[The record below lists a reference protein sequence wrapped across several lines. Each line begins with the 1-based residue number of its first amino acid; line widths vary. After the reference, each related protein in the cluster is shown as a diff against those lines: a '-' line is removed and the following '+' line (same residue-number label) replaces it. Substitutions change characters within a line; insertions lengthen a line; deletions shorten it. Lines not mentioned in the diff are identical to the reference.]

1 MALDLI
7 QDFADNEKNIS
18 QFIRNCI
25 SEYRVSDCYKL
36 LDRRMVD
43 LRNSADLKPASLR
56 RNEYISHVVFPLV
69 REQWMINSASCA
81 ANYRAQEIFN
91 LTATGSTPN
100 ENALHAETV
109 VNLNMQN
116 TFFKQKALKPA
127 ISSAALFGTS
137 VMYTY
142 WAEDE
147 KSKMGTMH
155 DETTGQ
161 YKRVM
166 MPNRQKN
173 SRNKVVDLRDYM
185 QDPNVPDPDESPW
198 QGHTRKAQLSEL
210 VGLMQNEAY
219 ISENLGKVIEDARN
233 GRTPQGRR
241 TTNEGQSEIKHG
253 KFEIEIDRYEGTLP
267 IKGNEESDTRYC
279 AELIGENVI
288 RLSIDDYD
296 DEISSYT
303 VLNFCKRPEYWWG
316 NSGCE
321 LKLPHE
327 NFLNIMLSMTAD
339 NALKSMENYVF
350 YNGKAIN
357 IDDISN
363 RAATGGFIP
372 VDAKNMNLQQLLY
385 NYQPGA
391 MNHNAVE
398 YAVNAVNE
406 SATSL
411 GTKINFSKQNAG
423 SGGTTNNKTA
433 FAANLMQ
440 GQADILESDYLENF
454 DFGVCDIGRKNTVL
468 LQQFLSEIFYIRPKA
483 ARVEQQVYKYM
494 ILGCFQ
500 YVVNSTV
507 SKNKQNEMMRLQNL
521 VTWLA
526 NLLTNPQL
534 QQAGYRLMPAVNDVI
549 RRADLPSIDEIL
561 PDENQQTQQPG
572 MMQSNQAPMQQS
584 GGAMVPIQ
592 TPQQQMGMK

>member
-1 MALDLI
+1 MLDLI
-7 QDFADNEKNIS
+7 TQFADYEKKIS
-18 QFIRNCI
+18 SLVRNNI
-25 SEYRVSDCYKL
+25 SEYLASDCYKL
-36 LDRRMVD
+36 LDRRMVN
-43 LRNSADLKPASLR
+43 LRDSADLKPASLR

-109 VNLNMQN
+109 LNLNMAN

-127 ISSAALFGTS
+127 ISSASLYGTS
-137 VMYTY
+137 VMYSY

-147 KSKMGTMH
+147 KSKMGTMY

-161 YKRVM
+161 YKRVT

-173 SRNKVVDLRDYM
+173 SRNKPIDLRDYM

-198 QGHTRKAQLSEL
+198 QGHTRRVQLSEL
-210 VGLMQNEAY
+210 VGLLNNEAY
-219 ISENLGKVIEDARN
+219 IQENLGKIIEDAKS
-233 GRTPQGRR
+233 GRKPSGIRK
-241 TTNEGQSEIKHG
+241 QSERYDTKEGG
-253 KFEIEIDRYEGTLP
+253 KFSLDIDRYEGTLP
-267 IKGNEESDTRYC
+267 IKDNEESDVRYC
-279 AELIGENVI
+279 VELIGEVII
-288 RLSIDDYD
+288 RLSVDDYD

-339 NALKSMENYVF
+339 NALKSMEQYVF
-350 YNGKAIN
+350 YNGKSIS

-372 VDAKNMNLQQLLY
+372 VDAKNMNLQQLLFP
-385 NYQPGA
+385 YQPGA
-391 MNHNAVE
+391 ANFNAVE

-406 SATSL
+406 SASNM
-411 GTKINFSKQNAG
+411 GTKLNFSKQNAG
-423 SGGTTNNKTA
+423 QGGTSNNKTA
-433 FAANLMQ
+433 FAANIMQ

-454 DFGVCDIGRKNTVL
+454 DFGVCDIGRKNTIL

-483 ARVEQQVYKYM
+483 AQVEKEVAKYM
-494 ILGCFQ
+494 ILGRFQ

-534 QQAGYRLMPAVNDVI
+534 QQAGYRLIPAVNDVI
-549 RRADLPSIDEIL
+549 RRADLPSIDEII
-561 PDENQQTQQPG
+561 PDENQQVQQPG
-572 MMQSNQAPMQQS
+572 MQQSNQVPAQRS
-584 GGAMVPIQ
+584 GGAMVPMQ
-592 TPQQQMGMK
+592 MPQQMGGAR